1 MLLDRAILMKNNTKN
16 SYFNTIALH
25 MKNAKKT
32 SILSSQKILKLKL
45 LNEESKKN
53 GQTFSSSKIVTMIQ
67 LIILKKLNYYVI
79 N

>member
-1 MLLDRAILMKNNTKN
+1 MKNNTKN
-16 SYFNTIALH
+16 SYFNTITLY

-53 GQTFSSSKIVTMIQ
+53 GRTFSSSKIVTMIQ